1 MTHYTGCM
9 RRARTSWW
17 KPVAAWAVAAACLV
31 WVLHGI
37 DMRRLAGEVR
47 GLRWELVALAV
58 GSQVL
63 SYVVQ
68 GWRWQLLLR
77 PVGGV
82 PVSRTTQAIYAGL
95 FANEVLPLRFGE
107 MVRAWLVARWVR
119 VKLLAILP
127 SVFVERLFDGI
138 WLAVGI
144 GLTAIAIPLPP
155 ALDRAADTLGEAV
168 LVVTALFAVFVFVK
182 RPSRPKERRRS
193 KLAGWSDS
201 IAAGLWAIG
210 RSPSFYGALGVSL
223 LFLVLQGLAFWCVML
238 AYGIGLSFWAGAVVF
253 LVVRLGTAIPNAP
266 ANVGTFQFFTVVGL
280 LLFRVHKTEATGF
293 SLVAFMVITLPLLAL
308 GFLALSHSGTTLWA
322 IREQVFSPG
331 EAAPESPAPGA

>member
-1 MTHYTGCM
+1 
-9 RRARTSWW
+9 
-17 KPVAAWAVAAACLV
+17 
-31 WVLHGI
+31 VLHGI

-63 SYVVQ
+63 SYVAQ

-127 SVFVERLFDGI
+127 SVLVERLFDGI

-155 ALDRAADTLGEAV
+155 ALDRAANTLGAGV
-168 LVVTALFAVFVFVK
+168 LLVTVLFAVFVFVK
-182 RPSRPKERRRS
+182 RPSRPEGRRRS
-193 KLAGWSDS
+193 KLAGWFDS
-201 IAAGLWAIG
+201 MAAGLWAIG

-223 LFLVLQGLAFWCVML
+223 LFLVLQGLAFWWVML

-253 LVVRLGTAIPNAP
+253 LVVRLGTAVPNAP
-266 ANVGTFQFFTVVGL
+266 ANVGTFQFFAVVGL

-308 GFLALSHSGTTLWA
+308 GFLALSQSGTTLWA
-322 IREQVFSPG
+322 IREQVFSQGEVAPG
-331 EAAPESPAPGA
+331 SPAPGA

>member
-1 MTHYTGCM
+1 M
-9 RRARTSWW
+9 
-17 KPVAAWAVAAACLV
+17 AWAVAAACLA

-37 DMRRLAGEVR
+37 DVRRVAGEVR
-47 GLRWELVALAV
+47 GLRWGLVALAV
-58 GSQVL
+58 GAQVL
-63 SYVVQ
+63 SYVAQ

-82 PVSRTTQAIYAGL
+82 PLSRTTQAIYAGL
-95 FANEVLPLRFGE
+95 FANQVLPLRFGE
-107 MVRAWLVARWVR
+107 MVRAWLVARWVD
-119 VKLLAILP
+119 VKLLVVLP
-127 SVFVERLFDGI
+127 SVLVERLFDGI

-168 LVVTALFAVFVFVK
+168 LAGTALFAGFVFIK
-182 RPSRPKERRRS
+182 RPSRPKGKRRS
-193 KLAGWSDS
+193 NLVGWSDS

-210 RSPSFYGALGVSL
+210 RSPSFYAGFGVSFL
-223 LFLVLQGLAFWCVML
+223 LLLLQGLAFWCVML

-293 SLVAFMVITLPLLAL
+293 SLIAFLVITLPLLVL
-308 GFLALSHSGTTLWA
+308 GFLALSRSGTTLLA
-322 IREQVFSPG
+322 IREQVFAPG
-331 EAAPESPAPGA
+331 EATPEGSGPGT